1 MIETPMK
8 STGGSWA
15 VPDGWGQGKG
25 VYGGLIAGALVN
37 AATERLIDKTRAL
50 RALTMHFLAPPDAAP
65 STISVETI
73 REGGASSTLEARLL
87 QGSLK
92 AHAMMVFSKPRP
104 GAPYVHE
111 TPAFD
116 PAWEKVDIVPVEPP
130 MAPIFA
136 QHFEYRPVG
145 AWPFSGG
152 EKAES
157 SGWVRPREF
166 SGKYDATLIVAIA
179 DAFWH
184 SVHVRAQS
192 IRPSLTVT
200 FSVELYGDPG
210 AVPLHAPLFH
220 HGVTWVSEA
229 GYASERRTLWSPD
242 GKLLAVN
249 NQAIAVL

>member
-1 MIETPMK
+1 MIEASMQ
-8 STGGSWA
+8 STGGNWA

-25 VYGGLIAGALVN
+25 VFGGLIAGALVN
-37 AATERLIDKTRAL
+37 AATQKLTDRTRAL
-50 RALTMHFLAPPDAAP
+50 RALTMHFLAPPEAAP
-65 STISVETI
+65 SMIAIETI

-92 AHAMMVFSKPRP
+92 SHAMMVFSKPRP
-104 GAPYVHE
+104 GASHVQDA
-111 TPAFD
+111 PAID
-116 PAWEKVDIVPVEPP
+116 PDWEKVAIVPVEPP
-130 MAPIFA
+130 MAPVFA

-152 EKAES
+152 ERAES
-157 SGWVRPREF
+157 SGWVRPRAF
-166 SGKYDATLIVAIA
+166 SGKYDAALIVACC

-184 SVHVRAQS
+184 SIHVRADT

-220 HGVTWVSEA
+220 HGVTWFSEA